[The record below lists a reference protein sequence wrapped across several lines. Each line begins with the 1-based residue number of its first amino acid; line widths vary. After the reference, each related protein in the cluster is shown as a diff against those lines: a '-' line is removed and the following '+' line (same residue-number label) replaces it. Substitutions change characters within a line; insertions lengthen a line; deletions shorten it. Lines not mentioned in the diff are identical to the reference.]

1 MFAENKKTLKVHKSE
16 LNVLCS
22 FLYSLTYSYLC
33 TPKRKSMYIAKKLRE
48 ESISEYLLYMWQ
60 VEDLIRA
67 NGCDI
72 DKLEQ
77 TVVVPY
83 GLPAE
88 QHAELTEWYANLV
101 EMMRLEGVEQ
111 CGHLQI
117 NKNIIIA
124 LTDLH
129 IRLMHSQKFPFYQ
142 AAYYK
147 ALPFIVELRAKGGGQ
162 EKAELENCFDALYG
176 VWMLRLQRK
185 EVGKETAVAVA
196 DIVKFV
202 GLLSDYYA
210 KERAGELDIEE

>member
-1 MFAENKKTLKVHKSE
+1 
-16 LNVLCS
+16 
-22 FLYSLTYSYLC
+22 
-33 TPKRKSMYIAKKLRE
+33 MYIAKKLRE

-60 VEDLIRA
+60 VEDMIRA

-77 TVVVPY
+77 MVVSSY
-83 GLPAE
+83 NLPEE
-88 QHAELTEWYANLV
+88 QHRELTEWYANLV

-111 CGHLQI
+111 SGHLQI

-129 IRLMHSQKFPFYQ
+129 IRLMHSSKFPFYQ

-147 ALPFIVELRAKGGGQ
+147 ALPFIVELRAKGGQ
-162 EKAELENCFDALYG
+162 DKAELENCFDALYG

-185 EVGKETAVAVA
+185 EVGKETVTALA

-202 GLLSDYYA
+202 GLLSDYYT
-210 KERAGELDIEE
+210 KERAGELELEE

>member
-1 MFAENKKTLKVHKSE
+1 
-16 LNVLCS
+16 
-22 FLYSLTYSYLC
+22 
-33 TPKRKSMYIAKKLRE
+33 MYIAKKLRE

-60 VEDLIRA
+60 VEDMIRA
-67 NGCDI
+67 NGCDV

-77 TVVVPY
+77 TVVAPY
-83 GLPAE
+83 NLPEE

-111 CGHLQI
+111 SGHLQI
-117 NKNIIIA
+117 NKNVIIA

-147 ALPFIVELRAKGGGQ
+147 ALPFIVELRAKGGQ
-162 EKAELENCFDALYG
+162 EKSELENCFDALYG

-185 EVGKETAVAVA
+185 EVGKETATALA

-210 KERAGELDIEE
+210 KERAGELDLEE

>member
-1 MFAENKKTLKVHKSE
+1 MAKKNEFS
-16 LNVLCS
+16 LCS
-22 FLYSLTYSYLC
+22 HSLKLVVSLTYSYLC
-33 TPKRKSMYIAKKLRE
+33 SFKAKKMFIAKNLRE
-48 ESISEYLLYMWQ
+48 QSISEYLLYMWQ

-77 TVVVPY
+77 TVVKAY
-83 GLPAE
+83 NLPEE
-88 QHAELTEWYANLV
+88 QRAELTEWYANLV
-101 EMMRLEGVEQ
+101 EMMRFEGVEQ
-111 CGHLQI
+111 SGHLQI

-147 ALPFIVELRAKGGGQ
+147 ALPFIVELRAKGGQ
-162 EKAELENCFDALYG
+162 DKTELENCFDALYG
-176 VWMLRLQRK
+176 VWMLRLGHK
-185 EVGKETAVAVA
+185 DVGKETAVAVA

-210 KERAGELDIEE
+210 KERAGELELE